1 MAVIM
6 KAKTALIQESSFLK
20 PPTIIFKP
28 LVILFG
34 LAQTKIIKEV
44 VA

>member
-1 MAVIM
+1 MM
-6 KAKTALIQESSFLK
+6 KTKTTLIQKSSFLK
-20 PPTIIFKP
+20 PPTIILKP

-34 LAQTKIIKEV
+34 LAQIKIIKEV